1 MYLYWVKKQ
10 RLLDPDLGEY
20 ISFGI
25 GVWDLRAGTKP
36 LLFIPDASTDGKA
49 VLNLAIRFSRRAENP
64 C

>member
-36 LLFIPDASTDGKA
+36 LISVSFPWMTIFPSSA
-49 VLNLAIRFSRRAENP
+49 R
-64 C
+64 